1 MNSDW
6 NSYWRELDEVL
17 DKPENQ
23 RHEAIK
29 RLAED
34 LALAIHK
41 RQMQILERLP
51 GGASDEH

>member
-6 NSYWRELDEVL
+6 DKYWGELDDEL
-17 DKPENQ
+17 DKPEGQ
-23 RHEAIK
+23 RNEAVR

-51 GGASDEH
+51 GGG

>member
-1 MNSDW
+1 MKFDW
-6 NSYWRELDEVL
+6 DKYWGELDEEL

-41 RQMQILERLP
+41 RQMQILETLP
-51 GGASDEH
+51 GGE